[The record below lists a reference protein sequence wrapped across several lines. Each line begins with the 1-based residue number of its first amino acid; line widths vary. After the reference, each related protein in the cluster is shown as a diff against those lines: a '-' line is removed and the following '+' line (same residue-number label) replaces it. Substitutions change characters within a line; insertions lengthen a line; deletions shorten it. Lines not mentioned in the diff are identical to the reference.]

1 MKIDIDMFIF
11 KKIDWFNY
19 CNFFK
24 SITSH
29 INVINVEITFMIRE
43 NFQQIIRLVLINV
56 FVDTEISL
64 ITQLQEFEKRCLELM
79 RIILSIFEQRLTIES
94 EIIITIMNED
104 DQIRI
109 LMFVRV
115 KSIFAQNILKLL
127 ISTRLFEVL
136 NLFSLKLR
144 KVYEVS
150 YEEINSARFDINT
163 LRWYLK
169 ISFTNK

>member
-1 MKIDIDMFIF
+1 MFIF

-19 CNFFK
+19 YNFFK
-24 SITSH
+24 SIASH
-29 INVINVEITFMIRE
+29 INVINVEITFIIRE
-43 NFQQIIRLVLINV
+43 NFQQIIRFVLINV
-56 FVDTEISL
+56 FVDTEIFL
-64 ITQLQEFEKRCLELM
+64 IIQLQKFEKKCFELM

-94 EIIITIMNED
+94 KIIITIMSEN

-109 LMFVRV
+109 LMFVKI
-115 KSIFAQNILKLL
+115 KSTFAQNILKLF
-127 ISTRLFEVL
+127 ISTRFLEVL

-144 KVYEVS
+144 KIYEVN
-150 YEEINSARFDINT
+150 YEKINSTRFDINI